1 MGSGGQGD
9 LNGQWLQKIS
19 PDQSIANQAGS
30 RSVHLHFYKSMAGLF
45 YKSMA
50 GLCLGFNPDYF
61 ILEYV
66 LNENVAHW

>member
-19 PDQSIANQAGS
+19 PDQSIENQAGS
-30 RSVHLHFYKSMAGLF
+30 RYVHLHFYKSMAGL
-45 YKSMA
+45 
-50 GLCLGFNPDYF
+50 CLEFNPDYF
-61 ILEYV
+61 ILEYI